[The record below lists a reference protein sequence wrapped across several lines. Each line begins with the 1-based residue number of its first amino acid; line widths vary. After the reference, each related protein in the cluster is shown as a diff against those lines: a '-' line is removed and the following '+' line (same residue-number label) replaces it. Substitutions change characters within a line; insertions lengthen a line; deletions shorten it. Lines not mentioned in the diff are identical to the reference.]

1 MRLYFII
8 SSLSFFLFLS
18 GQLFSEVNSNILI
31 KVGNKIITNYE
42 LKNKIL
48 STLILSN
55 QEINQE
61 NINNLKKQSIDSLI
75 QKKIKQ
81 IELDRYELKAD
92 QVRVENYLK
101 RVSLNDVDTLKK
113 KFNDNQISFNLFLEE
128 IEIQFA
134 WQQLIFNTYAS
145 KIEIDKNNLAQ
156 EMDVILNKQQN
167 ILEFKLSEIEIL
179 INNNDQ
185 DKEKISNL
193 INLINE
199 NGFED
204 VALKFSIS
212 TTAERKGNLG
222 WINSK
227 SLSEKIFSIVN
238 NLNIG
243 EISDPI
249 IKQGSATI
257 FKLDD
262 KRVSKISE
270 VDIDKIRLN
279 LINRKRNELFDL
291 YSQSLLSKLKNTTL
305 IEYQ

>member
-1 MRLYFII
+1 
-8 SSLSFFLFLS
+8 
-18 GQLFSEVNSNILI
+18 
-31 KVGNKIITNYE
+31 
-42 LKNKIL
+42 
-48 STLILSN
+48 
-55 QEINQE
+55 
-61 NINNLKKQSIDSLI
+61 
-75 QKKIKQ
+75 
-81 IELDRYELKAD
+81 
-92 QVRVENYLK
+92 
-101 RVSLNDVDTLKK
+101 
-113 KFNDNQISFNLFLEE
+113 
-128 IEIQFA
+128 
-134 WQQLIFNTYAS
+134 
-145 KIEIDKNNLAQ
+145 
-156 EMDVILNKQQN
+156 MDVILNKQQN